1 MSAKLKFDDAAP
13 DLVELHDKL
22 DAVLAGQTEILDEL
36 RLLGLAIERRGKRY
50 GDDAAIAKLLGAIV
64 DAGAEPFF
72 TAVELAELAA
82 LTKTECMVLRDAIIE
97 AVREVN
103 PRKIG
108 HLLRRIEGRDFGGR
122 AVHRIKTERDGLLW
136 QIVASLR
143 V

>member
-1 MSAKLKFDDAAP
+1 MSAKLKFDAP
-13 DLVELHDKL
+13 LALILELPDKL
-22 DAVLAGQTEILDEL
+22 DAVLAGQTEILGEL
-36 RLLGLAIERRGKRY
+36 RLLGLALGRSGKRY
-50 GDDAAIAKLLGAIV
+50 DRDAAIAKLLGAMV

-82 LTKTECMVLRDAIIE
+82 LTKPECMVLRDAIIE

-122 AVHRIKTERDGLLW
+122 AVHRIKAERSGLLW
-136 QIVASLR
+136 QIVASSR